1 MTSPEQTEVMELEGY
16 SWPTYNKLLVH
27 SATPRSTVVGVIHKL
42 TIDEFVDKHLYIND
56 LL

>member
-27 SATPRSTVVGVIHKL
+27 SATPRSTVAGVIHKL